1 MLDEK
6 DHIVAL
12 NLLET
17 GFNRVSAYLNIRIYK
32 QL

>member
-6 DHIVAL
+6 EHIVAL

-17 GFNRVSAYLNIRIYK
+17 GFTRVSIYSNVK
-32 QL
+32 RL

>member
-17 GFNRVSAYLNIRIYK
+17 GFTRVSVYSNIK
-32 QL
+32 ML